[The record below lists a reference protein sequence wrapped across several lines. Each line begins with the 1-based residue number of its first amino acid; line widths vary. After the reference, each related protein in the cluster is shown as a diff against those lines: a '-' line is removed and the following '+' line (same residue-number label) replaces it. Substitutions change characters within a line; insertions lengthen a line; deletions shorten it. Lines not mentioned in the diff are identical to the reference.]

1 MRPRHTPSG
10 LSGGTGR
17 GVGCP
22 GEEEGWGS
30 RGTRREEFGAQRFMK
45 QEKDSVL
52 FSWEPGS
59 PGAVSCVAGWQ
70 GPRRWGCAFECAK
83 LPGEIAHSPALPSP
97 WIQSCK
103 FPLFLLDLTLLV
115 RKESTGTL
123 ALPPHPPT
131 PSELISPFSI
141 ISLRSV

>member
-1 MRPRHTPSG
+1 MRHRHTPSG
-10 LSGGTGR
+10 LSGGTRR

-30 RGTRREEFGAQRFMK
+30 RVTCHEEFRTQRCKK

-59 PGAVSCVAGWQ
+59 PDGVSCVAGWQ

-103 FPLFLLDLTLLV
+103 FSLFLLDLTLLV
-115 RKESTGTL
+115 GKELTGTL
-123 ALPPHPPT
+123 ALPPHAPT
-131 PSELISPFSI
+131 PSELISPLSV
-141 ISLRSV
+141 ISLSSV